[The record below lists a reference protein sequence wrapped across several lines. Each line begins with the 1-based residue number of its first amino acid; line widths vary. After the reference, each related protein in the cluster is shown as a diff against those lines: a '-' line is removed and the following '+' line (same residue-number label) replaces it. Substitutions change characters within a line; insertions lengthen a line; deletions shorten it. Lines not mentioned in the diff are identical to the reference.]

1 MKPPGRHDAKLPRP
15 RRSPRASGKQSCHLC
30 VVETWTLQRPPLRG
44 VPTPSSLVSVAADGG
59 CVSILCSVCV
69 ASPSHTLCPRIESR
83 ALSPSCSL
91 FCWLRRRA
99 MPWLTNACRLVRI
112 TLAKG
117 ERRRLDC
124 ASLLAVEAAN
134 PSEPVHLPSR
144 PESERADG
152 WHCTSLRVF
161 ALPTNFGRGA
171 ARAQVLVSAD
181 ATRNPPLVLGST
193 RVRVVLL
200 APRFQGGRGRFLF
213 FFFCF
218 FFSFFL
224 SRRVGV
230 ARTFLWIGTAG
241 CLRACVRACVWLAA
255 AFVLRRLISHVT
267 SRLHAHHR
275 LS

>member
-1 MKPPGRHDAKLPRP
+1 
-15 RRSPRASGKQSCHLC
+15 
-30 VVETWTLQRPPLRG
+30 
-44 VPTPSSLVSVAADGG
+44 
-59 CVSILCSVCV
+59 
-69 ASPSHTLCPRIESR
+69 
-83 ALSPSCSL
+83 
-91 FCWLRRRA
+91 

-200 APRFQGGRGRFLF
+200 APRFSGRKGAVPVFFLLF
-213 FFFCF
+213 F

-224 SRRVGV
+224 VVSALL
-230 ARTFLWIGTAG
+230 ARFLWIGTAG
-241 CLRACVRACVWLAA
+241 CLRACVRACG
-255 AFVLRRLISHVT
+255 
-267 SRLHAHHR
+267 
-275 LS
+275 